1 MKRHDLDVIS
11 LLFGSVF
18 FLLGGVFLVGGT
30 AVPGSHVGA
39 LWPIPLIALG
49 LLIALMGARA
59 VAAQKSDGRRADDS

>member
-18 FLLGGVFLVGGT
+18 FLLGGIFLIGGT
-30 AVPGSHVGA
+30 AVPGSNVGA

-49 LLIALMGARA
+49 LVIALMAVRTVARDA
-59 VAAQKSDGRRADDS
+59 ESREP

>member
-1 MKRHDLDVIS
+1 MKRHDLDVFS

-39 LWPIPLIALG
+39 LWPIPLIMLG
-49 LLIALMGARA
+49 LVIALMGARA
-59 VAAQKSDGRRADDS
+59 VAGQRSDGRRAGDS